1 MTHFIFVFLS
11 ACILCYLCCMKKN
24 EDYQGFVD
32 KFKPKKTTDDCY
44 TPKPVYDVVLAW
56 VDKHVGIKGR
66 KVVRPFYPGGDFE
79 NYNYPEGC
87 VVVDNPPFS
96 IIRKIALFYVQRGI
110 GFFLFSPFASS
121 IHKEYSSVFIGT
133 SITYENGAVVGTAF
147 ITNLLGDI
155 QCMSAPDLAA
165 ELKRVLKTPSPLRKF
180 SYPNSILRA
189 AQLNTFATRGIP
201 FCVHKKS
208 CHVTRNVGLEKKL
221 FGNSLLL
228 SEKAAAEKAAAEKAA
243 AEKAA
248 GNELVLS
255 AEDLAVIKELV

>member
-44 TPKPVYDVVLAW
+44 TPQPVYDVVLAW
-56 VDKHVGIKGR
+56 VNKHVGIKGR
-66 KVVRPFYPGGDFE
+66 KVVRPFYPGGDFK

-110 GFFLFSPFASS
+110 DFFLFSPFASS

-165 ELKRVLKTPSPLRKF
+165 ELKRVQKTPSPLRKF
-180 SYPNSILRA
+180 SYPNSVLRA

>member
-1 MTHFIFVFLS
+1 
-11 ACILCYLCCMKKN
+11 
-24 EDYQGFVD
+24 
-32 KFKPKKTTDDCY
+32 
-44 TPKPVYDVVLAW
+44 
-56 VDKHVGIKGR
+56 
-66 KVVRPFYPGGDFE
+66 
-79 NYNYPEGC
+79 
-87 VVVDNPPFS
+87 
-96 IIRKIALFYVQRGI
+96 
-110 GFFLFSPFASS
+110 
-121 IHKEYSSVFIGT
+121 
-133 SITYENGAVVGTAF
+133 
-147 ITNLLGDI
+147 
-155 QCMSAPDLAA
+155 MSAPDLAA
-165 ELKRVLKTPSPLRKF
+165 ELKRVQKTPSPLRKF
-180 SYPNSILRA
+180 SYPNSVLRA